1 MTNVLLGLAL
11 IIDITVGIVS
21 VSKHKSY
28 APYTVFAL
36 FWSIILAFY
45 FVGKNSW
52 YEVDAYVAFIILFGN
67 ILFLIATYLT
77 SASVSKVNREDYSK
91 NDNGL
96 DYIGVLILT
105 ILTLLWLSRG
115 LVDRLGMLLRGM
127 SFNEIY
133 IYYRING
140 TDNGGSLLSTMLS
153 ILIARPFTYCSIC
166 ILAYELLKNGTKKKW
181 VIITQ
186 IIILV
191 MSIIQSGKRSMP
203 IYFIFVIF
211 IESIRLKKFARS
223 RAVLRK
229 HKLIVAVLI
238 AVVVIAVFWIS
249 GRRDTDVL
257 KSASV
262 YLAGGIPSF
271 SIRSGLI
278 GTNYFGLGLLHGLLV
293 PTVLMLHGIF
303 KVPYPDWYLS
313 LDSLVEAADYIQ
325 IGSGQSINA
334 FNTLYYTPFID
345 GGIVFVIIEMILI
358 GSIYGVVYKRL
369 QRNETVRYALI
380 YQMLMI
386 GIAGS
391 MYTLY
396 FTQYPYALAFFY
408 ILFLTRRKTV
418 GFRIRIGGRKE

>member
-1 MTNVLLGLAL
+1 MTNVLLGLAF
-11 IIDITVGIVS
+11 IINITVGIAG

-36 FWSIILAFY
+36 FWSVILAFY
-45 FVGKNSW
+45 FVGKNNW
-52 YEVDAYVAFIILFGN
+52 YDVDAYAAFSILFGN
-67 ILFLIATYLT
+67 LVFLITAYLT
-77 SASVSKVNREDYSK
+77 GASISKVTQEDYLTNE
-91 NDNGL
+91 NDL
-96 DYIGVLILT
+96 DYTGVLILT
-105 ILTLLWLSRG
+105 ILTLLWLSGG
-115 LVDRLGMLLRGM
+115 LADRLGMLLRGM
-127 SFNEIY
+127 SFNEIF

-140 TDNGGSLLSTMLS
+140 TNNGGSLLSTMLS

-166 ILAYELLKNGTKKKW
+166 ILANELLKSGRKKKW
-181 VIITQ
+181 VIVSQ

-191 MSIIQSGKRSMP
+191 MSIIQSGKRAMP
-203 IYFIFVIF
+203 IYFIFVIL

-223 RAVLRK
+223 IAALRK
-229 HKLIVAVLI
+229 NKFIVAVLI

-257 KSASV
+257 KSASI

-271 SIRSGLI
+271 SIRSGSI

-313 LDSLVEAADYIQ
+313 LDSLVEAADYIH
-325 IGSGQSINA
+325 IGSSQSINA

-345 GGIVFVIIEMILI
+345 GGIVFVILEMILI
-358 GSIYGVVYKRL
+358 GVIYGEVYKRM
-369 QRNETVRYALI
+369 QRNETVRYTLI
-380 YQMLMI
+380 YQLLMI